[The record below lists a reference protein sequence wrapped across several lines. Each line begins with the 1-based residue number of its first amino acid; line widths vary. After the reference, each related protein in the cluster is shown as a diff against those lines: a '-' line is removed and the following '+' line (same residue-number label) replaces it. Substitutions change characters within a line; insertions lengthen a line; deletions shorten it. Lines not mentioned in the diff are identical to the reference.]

1 MEIRGNFFQK
11 KITDIFVFWSP
22 KFDYKQIY
30 DRKDRLIFI
39 EKEPN
44 NQKPNNYI
52 PCMFYRNPNSTNFLI
67 CFHGNAEDIFT
78 TENYGLDLRSY
89 LNMNVIFVEYP
100 GYSLYMDQKCA
111 SIKIFDDAIKVYD
124 AIKKEFNILDK
135 QIYILGRSLGTS
147 PAIYLSSKRNP
158 KALFLI
164 SAFKS
169 MKNILEDKYISFVA
183 EKIFNSINYIKEIEC
198 PIFFIHGYKDM
209 LISFKHSLELI
220 EITEKLGKHPLT
232 DKYIGPNMTHDD
244 FDLQNDIIYPIK
256 NFLESNNLI
265 TNINTQINTNNNLF
279 NAPLSIQRMIESK
292 IFNIKDFNFST
303 SKRKFPIKPNANILI
318 RLLDKRI
325 ALSHDLKITIFNDRY
340 YTEDFEFDVKEDNIS
355 NSKINCL
362 CESKN
367 GNLIC
372 TTTNGDIFMY
382 KIEEGEAIKNY
393 SISLN
398 DIIYKIDILNSGEV
412 CLLSKNEIK
421 IYDIYNEILVEKYS
435 EKNSSNYINFIETDE
450 CLAFLSYT
458 LLGFYQFDINEKKL
472 KLVHHFKL
480 DNQYNRVGTYNIS
493 KVYKSLI
500 FANGNDIIFYD
511 REKNQIK
518 PIKSNPLNSLNE
530 NINYIHPIHDELFLA
545 STSRGNI
552 LQIVLKENND
562 FKITEKTFM
571 DKSINSL
578 LLKDMKN
585 IIITCENNV
594 LVLNNT
600 EKENCNIF

>member
-44 NQKPNNYI
+44 NQNPNNYI
-52 PCMFYRNPNSTNFLI
+52 PCMFYKNPNSTNFLI

-78 TENYGLDLRSY
+78 TENYGLDLRAY
-89 LNMNVIFVEYP
+89 LNMNVIIVEYP
-100 GYSLYMDQKCA
+100 GYSLYIDQKCA
-111 SIKIFDDAIKVYD
+111 STKIFDDAIKVYD
-124 AIKKEFNILDK
+124 TIKKEFNILDE

-164 SAFKS
+164 SAFTS
-169 MKNILEDKYISFVA
+169 MKNILEDKNLSFVV
-183 EKIFNSINYIKEIEC
+183 EKIFNSINYIKEIKS
-198 PIFFIHGYKDM
+198 PIFFIHGYKDI
-209 LISFKHSLELI
+209 LISYKHSLDLI
-220 EITEKLGKHPLT
+220 KITEELGKRPLT
-232 DKYIGPNMTHDD
+232 DKYIGQNMTHDE
-244 FDLQNDIIYPIK
+244 FDLQNDIINPIK
-256 NFLESNNLI
+256 NFLEKNNLI
-265 TNINTQINTNNNLF
+265 TNIDTKINTNNKLF
-279 NAPLSIQRMIESK
+279 NIPLSIQRIIESK
-292 IFNIKDFNFST
+292 IFNIEDFNFST
-303 SKRKFPIKPNANILI
+303 SKKKFPLKTNANILI
-318 RLLDKRI
+318 RLVDKRI

-340 YTEDFEFDVKEDNIS
+340 YTEDFEIDLKEENIS

-382 KIEEGEAIKNY
+382 KIEEEEAIKNY
-393 SISLN
+393 CISLN
-398 DIIYKIDILNSGEV
+398 DIIYKIEILNSGEI

-421 IYDIYNEILVEKYS
+421 IYDIYNDILIEKLS
-435 EKNSSNYINFIETDE
+435 EKNLNNYINFIETDD
-450 CLAFLSYT
+450 CLVFIASDF
-458 LLGFYQFDINEKKL
+458 LGFYQIDINEKKL
-472 KLVHHFKL
+472 KLMHYFKL
-480 DNQYNRVGTYNIS
+480 NNQYNKVKTYNIS

-500 FANGNDIIFYD
+500 FANGNDIIFFD
-511 REKNQIK
+511 REKNQFKSIK
-518 PIKSNPLNSLNE
+518 INLFNE
-530 NINYIHPIHDELFLA
+530 NINYILPIHDELFLA
-545 STSRGNI
+545 STEHGNL
-552 LQIVLKENND
+552 LQIVVKENND
-562 FKITEKTFM
+562 FKIIKKTFV
-571 DKSINSL
+571 DKSINSI

-585 IIITCENNV
+585 IIITCENKI

-600 EKENCNIF
+600 KKENCNIF